1 MSVIKAIEFPGKEFS
16 SKAELFDHLCENVEK
31 VISVKSAELKNTDSV
46 KFLPIQ
52 KDSETIKGIDVPEG
66 FVYAVINT
74 TKYMDSHNDV
84 HLDGIWKKTV
94 KDQQGKIFYVADHNL
109 SVMSVISF
117 PQDVKM
123 IIQDI
128 AWKDLGAN
136 YSGNTQ
142 ALIFKVNK
150 QNIELE
156 QAKKIIDKNIDI
168 DHSVRMQYIKYDLAM
183 DSDQTDHKVFK
194 KLWDKTID
202 SVANK
207 EDAIKR
213 GYFWAVSEARVF
225 KEGSMVLAGSN
236 DITPMLTSD
245 KNIEPEDSTQ
255 KSEPSDDTQKEQDK
269 ESFFKNLN

>member
-128 AWKDLGAN
+128 AWKDLG
-136 YSGNTQ
+136 
-142 ALIFKVNK
+142 V
-150 QNIELE
+150 
-156 QAKKIIDKNIDI
+156 DKNIDI